1 MLPQNP
7 LGRAGLTE
15 CFAVCWGALFS
26 AAGDLQVGLW
36 VALQKNRENRLQTR
50 HPLFCAAAQLTCT
63 LPTVSSQDLPVGWV

>member
-1 MLPQNP
+1 MLSQNP

-26 AAGDLQVGLW
+26 AAGNLQVDLW

-50 HPLFCAAAQLTCT
+50 HLLCCAAAQLTCT
-63 LPTVSSQDLPVGWV
+63 LPCAPSQDLPVGWV